1 MIGTLG
7 DIVFEVSDKR
17 ILTVDKIKRSASG
30 KWNEHTVMG
39 RKSKSEFVSPEI
51 QQTSFEITLDAQL
64 GVRPREQADKL
75 IRMAQNGVVVPCIIG
90 SKPISTSL
98 MQRVMSVSD
107 TWDDVLSGGEL
118 VLTKLSITLKDYE

>member
-7 DIVFEVSDKR
+7 DIVFEVSDNR

-64 GVRPREQADKL
+64 GVSPREQADNL
-75 IRMAQNGVVVPCIIG
+75 IRMAQNGIVVPCIIG

-118 VLTKLSITLKDYE
+118 VRTKLSITLKDYE